1 MTRIDAQQMTPSL
14 ELQDNISVLGPMNQ
28 RFEEILTPSALSF
41 VALLVRRFATKREQL
56 LQARRER
63 QAELE
68 RGVLPDFREET
79 RSVRADGWKIS
90 PVPADLQDR
99 RVEITGPSGD
109 VKMVINAFNS
119 GAETYMSDFEDSQS
133 PTWHEAIQGQLNLKD
148 AIEGTISY
156 KSPEG
161 KEYSLNQKVATL
173 IVRPRGLHLLERH
186 VVLDGKPV
194 PASIFDFAL
203 FLYHNSKRLIEKG
216 SGPYFYL
223 PKMESYLEA
232 RLWNEIFTA
241 SEEELRLPHGTIK
254 ATVLIETIL
263 AAFEMDEIL
272 YELRE
277 HSSGLN
283 CGRWDYIFSFI
294 KKFSSRSDF
303 VLPDRSQVT
312 MDKAF
317 LSAYVSL
324 LIKTCHR
331 RGAHAIG
338 GMSAFIPIKNDE
350 KANLLAF
357 EKVMQ
362 DKERE
367 VRAGH
372 DGTWVA
378 HPGLVSVAKQVFDKE
393 MNGPNQI
400 NRLREDANV
409 GQRELLAVP
418 SGSVTESGIRT
429 NISVGIQYLEAW
441 LRGKGSVPI
450 NNLMEDAATAEICRA
465 QLWQWIRHK
474 ALTLDGSAV
483 TEFMV
488 RSLMRQELEK
498 LTEHLGE
505 ERFYG
510 GQYQLS
516 SELFGRMIVAEEFP
530 EFLTLVAYEHLLEL
544 ERNGGNQTK

>member
-1 MTRIDAQQMTPSL
+1 
-14 ELQDNISVLGPMNQ
+14 
-28 RFEEILTPSALSF
+28 
-41 VALLVRRFATKREQL
+41 
-56 LQARRER
+56 
-63 QAELE
+63 
-68 RGVLPDFREET
+68 
-79 RSVRADGWKIS
+79 
-90 PVPADLQDR
+90 
-99 RVEITGPSGD
+99 PSGD
-109 VKMVINAFNS
+109 MKMVINAFNS
-119 GAETYMSDFEDSQS
+119 GAQTYMSDFEDSQS
-133 PTWHEAIQGQLNLKD
+133 PTWRETIQGQINLKD
-148 AIEGTISY
+148 AIEGMISY
-156 KSPEG
+156 TSPEG
-161 KEYSLNQKVATL
+161 KEYRLNQRIATL
-173 IVRPRGLHLLERH
+173 IVRPRGWHLPERH
-186 VVLDGKPV
+186 VIVDGKPV

-203 FLYHNSKRLIEKG
+203 FLFHNSRKLIEKG

-232 RLWNEIFTA
+232 RLWNEVFLA
-241 SEEELRLPHGTIK
+241 SEQELQLPRGVIK
-254 ATVLIETIL
+254 GTVLIETIL
-263 AAFEMDEIL
+263 GAFEMDEIL
-272 YELRE
+272 YELRD

-294 KKFSSRSDF
+294 KKFSAKSDF

-324 LIKTCHR
+324 LITTCHR

-338 GMSAFIPIKNDE
+338 GMSAFIPVKNDE

-357 EKVMQ
+357 EKVRQ

-378 HPGLVSVAKQVFDKE
+378 HPGLVSIAKQVFDGE

-400 NRLREDANV
+400 HRLRENANIT
-409 GQRELLAVP
+409 QTELLAVP
-418 SGSVTESGIRT
+418 GGEITEGGIRT

-465 QLWQWIRHK
+465 QLWQWIKHSARIS
-474 ALTLDGSAV
+474 DGSVV

-498 LTEHLGE
+498 LVEHLGE
-505 ERFYG
+505 EHFHA
-510 GQYQLS
+510 GQYLLA
-516 SELFGRMIVAEEFP
+516 SELFGRMIVAKEFP

-544 ERNGGNQTK
+544 ERNGGKTSK